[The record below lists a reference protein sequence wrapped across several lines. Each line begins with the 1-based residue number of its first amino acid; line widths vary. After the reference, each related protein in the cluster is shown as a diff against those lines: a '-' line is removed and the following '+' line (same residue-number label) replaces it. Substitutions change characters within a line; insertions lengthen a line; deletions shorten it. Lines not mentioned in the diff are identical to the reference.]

1 MASKIGKLPVTI
13 PAGVTV
19 TVAPNMVTVKGPKG
33 ELAQKVNDLVT
44 IEVKGT
50 EVVVTPVN
58 TSKAA
63 SAAHGLFRVLI
74 ANMVKGVSEG
84 YTRTLLK
91 TGVGYH
97 WEVAGNV
104 INMNLG
110 FSSDF
115 VVVIPEGLTVTADK
129 DGKITISGI
138 DKQQVGEFSAQIR
151 KLRAPE
157 PYKGK
162 GIRYENE
169 VIRRKVGKTG
179 VK

>member
-50 EVVVTPVN
+50 DVVVTPVN

-115 VVVIPEGLTVTADK
+115 VVVIPEGITVTIDK
-129 DGKITISGI
+129 EEKLTITGI
-138 DKQQVGEFSAQIR
+138 DKQKVGEFSAQIR

>member
-115 VVVIPEGLTVTADK
+115 VVVIPEGITVTIDK
-129 DGKITISGI
+129 EEKLTITGI
-138 DKQQVGEFSAQIR
+138 DKQKVGEFSVQIR